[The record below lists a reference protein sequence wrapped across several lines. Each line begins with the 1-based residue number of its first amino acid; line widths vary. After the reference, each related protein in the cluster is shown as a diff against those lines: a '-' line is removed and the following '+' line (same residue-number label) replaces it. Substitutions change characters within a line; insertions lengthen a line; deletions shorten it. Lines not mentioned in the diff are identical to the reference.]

1 MGKEERQRNYLYSI
15 MKIKLFM
22 IIAFVL
28 PLTAAAQSHMI
39 GVGPSRILDTYISQ
53 EKYSGVGITYLYIR
67 AGKKPNKRWQNNIEH
82 EVDLSKTRDRSHTTS
97 MLEGNY
103 NLYWARLARL
113 ATIPSPPSP
122 PSKPSQPSP
131 PSKPSQPSQP
141 SPPSFLLQAGL
152 AAHANLGFLYDMS
165 NSNNPA
171 QARIALNL
179 MPTAI
184 ATYAFNIRQQRFS
197 LRYELNLPLVGLMFS
212 PNYGQSYYEIFSRG
226 NYDHNIV
233 PTTFVSAPNF
243 RQLLT
248 LDWQVSEK
256 WAVRVGYLG
265 NYQQADVN
273 HLKSHIYTHRFIIGV
288 TKSL

>member
-1 MGKEERQRNYLYSI
+1 
-15 MKIKLFM
+15 M

-39 GVGPSRILDTYISQ
+39 GIGPSRILDTYISQ

-103 NLYWARLARL
+103 NLYWGRV
-113 ATIPSPPSP
+113 ATVASMTSRTSRSSIPR
-122 PSKPSQPSP
+122 
-131 PSKPSQPSQP
+131 
-141 SPPSFLLQAGL
+141 FHLQAGL
-152 AAHANLGFLYDMS
+152 AANANLGFLYDMS

-184 ATYAFNIRQQRFS
+184 ATYGFDIKQQHFS

-273 HLKSHIYTHRFIIGV
+273 HLKSHIYSHRIIIGV
-288 TKSL
+288 TKCL

>member
-1 MGKEERQRNYLYSI
+1 MNSRGNFDYLT
-15 MKIKLFM
+15 MKKAKF
-22 IIAFVL
+22 IAFLMVCAL
-28 PLTAAAQSHMI
+28 GANAQSHMI

-53 EKYSGVGITYLYIR
+53 EKFSGVGITYLYIR

-82 EVDLSKTRDRSHTTS
+82 EVDLSKTRDRTHTTS

-103 NLYWARLARL
+103 NLYWGRYRQWLL
-113 ATIPSPPSP
+113 CDNSL
-122 PSKPSQPSP
+122 K
-131 PSKPSQPSQP
+131 
-141 SPPSFLLQAGL
+141 LQAGGL
-152 AAHANLGFLYDMS
+152 ANANLGFLYDMS
-165 NSNNPA
+165 TSNNPA
-171 QARIALNL
+171 QARFALNL
-179 MPTAI
+179 MPVGI
-184 ATYAFNIRQQRFS
+184 ATYGFNIKEQHFS

-265 NYQQADVN
+265 NYQQTAVN
-273 HLKSHIYTHRFIIGV
+273 NLKSHIYTHRFVIGI
-288 TKSL
+288 TKTIGEK